1 MSGSIGRRLDDEP
14 DGASVLPTPRS
25 RRAGVVLVADDSRDT
40 RELYVLHLNYCGF
53 TAYTAFDGISAIE
66 MAVSLRP
73 DVIVMDLSMPGVDGI
88 DAIRRLKSNPR
99 TRKIPVILLTGYP
112 AKAIERGAMEAGASV
127 FLTKP
132 CLPEDLEQQVRQL
145 LDDQRSR

>member
-14 DGASVLPTPRS
+14 DEASVLPTPRS

-66 MAVSLRP
+66 MAVTLRP

-99 TRKIPVILLTGYP
+99 TRKIPVILLTGFGESRDG
-112 AKAIERGAMEAGASV
+112 KAYHQAIDHVMS
-127 FLTKP
+127 KP
-132 CLPEDLEQQVRQL
+132 VSSIDLRQAVVRL
-145 LDDQRSR
+145 VA